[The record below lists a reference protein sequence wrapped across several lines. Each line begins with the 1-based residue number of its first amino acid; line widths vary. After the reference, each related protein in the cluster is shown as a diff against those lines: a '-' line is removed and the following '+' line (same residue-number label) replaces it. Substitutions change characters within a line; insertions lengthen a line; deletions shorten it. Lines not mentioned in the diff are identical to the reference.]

1 MQKKIL
7 VIDDQ
12 PAAYIDEVLQDLG
25 FEVSIFTS
33 FSSNDD
39 EILEH
44 IKSGSVKYILV
55 DYSLGPS
62 EPSGAEIIKW
72 LLEHNYDGAIIGI
85 SSFDHSNKLMEAAGA
100 MRCINKNELVDK
112 ISFILNQLSN
122 N

>member
-1 MQKKIL
+1 VQKKIL

-12 PAAYIDEVLQDLG
+12 PTAYIDEVLQDLG
-25 FEVSIFTS
+25 FEVSIFTG

-72 LLEHNYDGAIIGI
+72 LLEHDYDGAIIGI
-85 SSFDHSNKLMEAAGA
+85 SSYNHNNNLMEAAGA
-100 MRCINKNELVDK
+100 VRCINKNELVDK
-112 ISFILNQLSN
+112 ISFILDQLSN